1 MGPKIVFSSCE
12 FAAHRFAEN
21 REEYTKPPAMQASRW
36 EGGRGGE
43 GGGGGTGVFLKIV
56 DMHSSFRIFAV
67 HLRKPFLIDLSRSL
81 PRLLLFASKLQRQYH
96 MVSGTSEYLWKDFV
110 CVTLNPLF
118 YKILIIPPP
127 LFGRLEVNFL

>member
-1 MGPKIVFSSCE
+1 
-12 FAAHRFAEN
+12 
-21 REEYTKPPAMQASRW
+21 
-36 EGGRGGE
+36 
-43 GGGGGTGVFLKIV
+43 
-56 DMHSSFRIFAV
+56 MHSSFRIFAV

-110 CVTLNPLF
+110 CVTLNPPF

-127 LFGRLEVNFL
+127 SLADWKSIFFSHSLTLKLPEVINMELLPMIPTLNSPN